1 MENYIATY
9 FLVTFRAHEIECV
22 IHLGLSLV
30 TNRVVGIY
38 TRCDLDSRCLRG
50 LLLVRVVA
58 IILSFKSDSCP
69 YAIVINSD
77 DTRLVIITPW
87 RCISVRAGGFW

>member
-38 TRCDLDSRCLRG
+38 TDDVILTPGAC
-50 LLLVRVVA
+50 VVYYWFE
-58 IILSFKSDSCP
+58 S
-69 YAIVINSD
+69 
-77 DTRLVIITPW
+77 
-87 RCISVRAGGFW
+87 